1 MNILKSVS
9 KFNVWDPCP
18 GVPFDEI
25 TPLSRRCWSLLV
37 RNKDGP
43 TLQEGYSQIAGAIEM
58 LSGLEYHHDNVVRI
72 SGMLAAEEMEDDTS
86 VYHEAVAYVNRLGQ
100 IYYFAKSP
108 LASRCVSDLSGAI
121 PTILKYLPFRMKHS
135 AHRSID
141 YPRGESED
149 TQLFQTT
156 KTGSKGT
163 SFVRAFP
170 SAPSSTLNRIRNSAT
185 AYAAGMYKLE
195 TASRLC
201 SKLGP
206 SPNRKRAFC
215 SLATSFMRSSISTDK
230 WSSPVYLPGELK
242 IRREPSGTIS
252 FSASVLLR

>member
-18 GVPFDEI
+18 GVPLDEI

-72 SGMLAAEEMEDDTS
+72 SGMLAAGEMEDDTG

-100 IYYFAKSP
+100 IYYFAKSS

-156 KTGSKGT
+156 ALTRFFGRIMLRKPGA
-163 SFVRAFP
+163 RAATP
-170 SAPSSTLNRIRNSAT
+170 LVPDIRNRQDLVRFHQTMWRDNYVAFQ
-185 AYAAGMYKLE
+185 MYDQDAKSHLNLILE
-195 TASRLC
+195 IEHPQISRETYDLLASVITWKPSRLR
-201 SKLGP
+201 
-206 SPNRKRAFC
+206 N
-215 SLATSFMRSSISTDK
+215 TS
-230 WSSPVYLPGELK
+230 G
-242 IRREPSGTIS
+242 
-252 FSASVLLR
+252 